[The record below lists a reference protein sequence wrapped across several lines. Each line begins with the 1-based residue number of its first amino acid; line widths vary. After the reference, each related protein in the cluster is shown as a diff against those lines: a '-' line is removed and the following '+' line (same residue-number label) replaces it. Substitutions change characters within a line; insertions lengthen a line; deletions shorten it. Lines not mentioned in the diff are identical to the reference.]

1 MPMKNAGVRVGD
13 KGAGSRKEC
22 VNNFII
28 NCAAADYKNK
38 NA

>member
-1 MPMKNAGVRVGD
+1 MPMKNVGVCARD
-13 KGAGSRKEC
+13 KGAGFRKEC